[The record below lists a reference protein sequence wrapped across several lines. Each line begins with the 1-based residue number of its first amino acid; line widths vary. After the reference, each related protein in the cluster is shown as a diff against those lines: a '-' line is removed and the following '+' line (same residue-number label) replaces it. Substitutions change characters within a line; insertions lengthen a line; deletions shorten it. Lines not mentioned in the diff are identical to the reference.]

1 MRRRGFGSFS
11 GGQARAMTFGA
22 SLFLMA
28 VGAILRYAVKD
39 SLNGVDLQAAGLI
52 LMLVGAVGFL
62 IALYL
67 TFVRRPASG
76 DRYVEERVV
85 ERAPPR

>member
-1 MRRRGFGSFS
+1 
-11 GGQARAMTFGA
+11 MTFGG

-39 SLNGVDLQAAGLI
+39 SLNGVDLQTAGLI
-52 LMLVGAVGFL
+52 LMLVGAVGFV

-67 TFVRRPASG
+67 TFVRRDRYG
-76 DRYVEERVV
+76 DRVVEERVV